1 MEQLKDKLGSYKY
14 NFFKNL
20 QNYLDTE
27 LLFYGSINRFD
38 YFQNM
43 SDVDMAIISDNPS
56 NLLARIKNFL
66 DKDKVSISKTCKH
79 LKEVSPNLIKGHKI
93 KYEDAENNVFCD
105 IFIYD
110 EKYKDLVL
118 KHLHDQNNY
127 PLYMI
132 IILCILKT
140 IYYRLSLIS
149 KDLFVYLKNE
159 LIDMYN
165 NKTIF
170 TNENNKTRS
179 ISINSNISSS

>member
-1 MEQLKDKLGSYKY
+1 MEELRDKLGSYKY

-43 SDVDMAIISDNPS
+43 SDVDMAVITDNPS
-56 NLLARIKNFL
+56 NLLARIKNFF
-66 DKDKVSISKTCKH
+66 DKDKMTISKTCQH
-79 LKEVSPNLIKGHKI
+79 LKEVSNTLIKGHKI
-93 KYEDAENNVFCD
+93 KYEDAENNISCD

-118 KHLHDQNNY
+118 KHINNQNNY

-132 IILCILKT
+132 ILLYILKT

-149 KDLFVYLKNE
+149 NEMFVYLKNK
-159 LIDMYN
+159 LIDIYN

-170 TNENNKTRS
+170 INENNKTRS
-179 ISINSNISSS
+179 IFVNNNITQ